1 MVSQCDMACDTG
13 QTPMN
18 QKVPN
23 IGSVLS
29 LTVAQDDFQH
39 VCNSVVRRLDVA
51 AALVWLPKLAATII
65 VLWFHI

>member
-29 LTVAQDDFQH
+29 LTVSAGY
-39 VCNSVVRRLDVA
+39 NKIPLEA
-51 AALVWLPKLAATII
+51 
-65 VLWFHI
+65 